1 MLGVERGVP
10 MSPKIRTAI
19 LPNLNE
25 TEQASVNYVN
35 MLADKVI
42 AYPPPAPKG
51 ANEFDRAV
59 MRMVTDQLA
68 FGRISIAEAS
78 QKLVDEG
85 NRVLSSEGRFLLS
98 PLAGRGPPDLGS
110 SRGPFFGA
118 QAGNT
123 RLAKAAS
130 LQGTRG

>member
-1 MLGVERGVP
+1 MNNAVWA
-10 MSPKIRTAI
+10 M
-19 LPNLNE
+19 LNE

-85 NRVLSSEGRFLLS
+85 NRILS
-98 PLAGRGPPDLGS
+98 
-110 SRGPFFGA
+110 
-118 QAGNT
+118 Q
-123 RLAKAAS
+123 
-130 LQGTRG
+130 